1 MTLRAEIY
9 QGMAKSNQ
17 RLSWTSSTSHFW
29 KKILNIPEHTLNT
42 YPNAYGN
49 NFYGNFH
56 RQLWEWTFI
65 KGSWIGLTLVAYN
78 VTFMKTANIDFYEV
92 VSVKQITD
100 FWLRVLCMN
109 FLRQVKWGPHIEMGG
124 TSFNGRRRALLHGNR
139 FWEIPSTATA
149 AYYCLN
155 AGNRNGY
162 NMQAMARMGILS
174 MDDLNR
180 QVVDEKRG
188 N

>member
-1 MTLRAEIY
+1 MLMAPTFMATFIVNFENEHLSRGAELGWRLLRT
-9 QGMAKSNQ
+9 M
-17 RLSWTSSTSHFW
+17 SHLW
-29 KKILNIPEHTLNT
+29 KLPTLN
-42 YPNAYGN
+42 
-49 NFYGNFH
+49 FH
-56 RQLWEWTFI
+56 KLI
-65 KGSWIGLTLVAYN
+65 
-78 VTFMKTANIDFYEV
+78 
-92 VSVKQITD
+92 SVKQITD

>member
-1 MTLRAEIY
+1 MR
-9 QGMAKSNQ
+9 N
-17 RLSWTSSTSHFW
+17 
-29 KKILNIPEHTLNT
+29 
-42 YPNAYGN
+42 N
-49 NFYGNFH
+49 NFFSFFIWGGGWGYFRTKKFRWKIATFFALRGAGGQKLFRNFPEIH
-56 RQLWEWTFI
+56 PFLKRRA
-65 KGSWIGLTLVAYN
+65 SLTYN
-78 VTFMKTANIDFYEV
+78 VKMKTANIDFYEV